1 MPEEL
6 DVIVGEIAD
15 QSYIGLDDGTIVATI
30 IFKKP
35 AHVRHSVDE
44 SSEDIAVEVGVII
57 DNYRNDLEVE

>member
-6 DVIVGEIAD
+6 DVIVGEILD

-30 IFKKP
+30 IFKRP

-44 SSEDIAVEVGVII
+44 SSQDIEVEVEVMI
-57 DNYRNDLEVE
+57 DNYKKEQEV

>member
-6 DVIVGEIAD
+6 DVIVGEILD

-30 IFKKP
+30 IFKRP

-44 SSEDIAVEVGVII
+44 SSQDIEVEVEVMI
-57 DNYRNDLEVE
+57 DNYKNEQEV

>member
-6 DVIVGEIAD
+6 DVIVGEIVD

-35 AHVRHSVDE
+35 AHARHSVDE
-44 SSEDIAVEVGVII
+44 SSQDIAVEVEVII
-57 DNYRNDLEVE
+57 DNYRNEQDVE

>member
-6 DVIVGEIAD
+6 DVIVGEIVD

-35 AHVRHSVDE
+35 AHVRHSVVE
-44 SSEDIAVEVGVII
+44 SSQDIAVEVEVMV
-57 DNYRNDLEVE
+57 DNYRNEQDVE

>member
-6 DVIVGEIAD
+6 DVIVGEILD

-30 IFKKP
+30 IFKRP

-44 SSEDIAVEVGVII
+44 SSQDIAVEVEVMI
-57 DNYRNDLEVE
+57 DNYKNEQEV